1 VGRLAAPRREARIL
15 LVEDNAVNRR
25 VAVAMLGRL
34 GFVAEVASD
43 GAAAIDRWRADSYD
57 LILMD
62 CQMPLLDGY
71 EATERIR
78 LAEPVGRRVPIIAL
92 TAGTMVGDRERC
104 LASGMDDYL
113 SKPLDVTVLGAMLD
127 QWLPA

>member
-1 VGRLAAPRREARIL
+1 MTGKAA
-15 LVEDNAVNRR
+15 
-25 VAVAMLGRL
+25 
-34 GFVAEVASD
+34 AELASD

-78 LAEPVGRRVPIIAL
+78 LAEPEGIRIPIIAL

-104 LASGMDDYL
+104 LAAGMDDYL
-113 SKPLDVTVLGAMLD
+113 GKPLDVTNLGAMLD